1 MKKKKLKQPKQ
12 KMGFKYY
19 AKNIYKYRQ
28 LVLMALPAFIFFAV
42 FAYVPMY
49 GVLLAFKRYNFA
61 KGILGSPWVGLD
73 NFKFFE
79 FYLTLQ

>member
-28 LVLMALPAFIFFAV
+28 LVLMALPAFVATIV
-42 FAYVPMY
+42 ESLNVE
-49 GVLLAFKRYNFA
+49 VVSI
-61 KGILGSPWVGLD
+61 GIEDS
-73 NFKFFE
+73 
-79 FYLTLQ
+79 